1 MPTCPVKFPNYRYD
15 GRLETEKSMDEKY
28 DENGII
34 SEAYYKQE
42 LRRLQ
47 TELSKLQ
54 YWAKDQNLRI
64 VVLFEGRD
72 AAGKTE
78 MIRRIMQRLNPRI
91 AQAVALDKPTD
102 RERKQWYF
110 QRYARHLPA
119 KGQMVFFN
127 RSWYN
132 RAGVEWVMGYCT
144 EQEYRHFLNE
154 CPAFERMLV
163 REGFT
168 LLKYWLSVSAEE
180 QERRFRSWVED
191 PRTRWQFTDVDR
203 EARQRWVQYSKA
215 KDAMMA
221 HTDIDEAPWYVVDA
235 EVQEHAQ
242 LNCLAHMLSLIPY
255 KDLTPERE
263 ELPPRDYEESGYV
276 RPPMSEQ
283 TMVPEIYGGDAA

>member
-1 MPTCPVKFPNYRYD
+1 
-15 GRLETEKSMDEKY
+15 MDKKY

-34 SEAYYKQE
+34 TPEFYEQE
-42 LRRLQ
+42 LGRLQ
-47 TELSKLQ
+47 TELTKLQ
-54 YWAKDQNLRI
+54 YWARDQNLRI

-78 MIRRIMQRLNPRI
+78 IIRRIMQRLNPRM
-91 AQAVALDKPTD
+91 ARTVALGTPSD

-110 QRYARHLPA
+110 QRYVKQLPA
-119 KGQMVFFN
+119 KGEMVFFN

-132 RAGVEWVMGYCT
+132 RAGVEWVMGFCT

-154 CPAFERMLV
+154 CPEFERMLV

-180 QERRFRSWVED
+180 QERRFQSWMAD
-191 PRTRWQFTDVDR
+191 PRTRWKFTPVDQ

-221 HTDIDEAPWYVVDA
+221 HTNIDEAPWYVVDA
-235 EVQEHAQ
+235 EIKEHSQ

-255 KDLTPERE
+255 KDLTPKRE
-263 ELPPRDYEESGYV
+263 ELPPREREDTGYV
-276 RPPMSEQ
+276 RPPMSTQ
-283 TMVPEIYGGDAA
+283 NLVPEIFGGNVEGTK